1 MRPLRV
7 EISAFGPYAGR
18 VEIDMT
24 KLGNSGLYLITG
36 DTGAGKTTIFDAI
49 SFALFGEASGDV
61 REEKNLRSKYADDST
76 PTYVELEFESDGEIY
91 KIKRNPSFIRKR
103 LKGEGTAEERANAE
117 LIFPDGRV
125 ETKVK
130 NVTEA
135 IREILGINR
144 EQFSQIAMIAQGE
157 FQKFLLAS
165 TKDRMEILRD
175 VFKTNFY
182 GKIQYAIQDEKKALD
197 KELSRVAQSIKQ
209 YVDGIQCEQDS
220 VLSVSLNQVQDAL
233 AIPSLEEVM
242 ELLEEIIK
250 EDENRREKNT
260 KEIGEREL
268 EKNQLVE
275 KITTAKE
282 VEQRKKNIAQKEIQL
297 QKEQAKKN
305 ELQLARDAGEE
316 KKPLV
321 QKVMTDIATG
331 EAKLE
336 KYTEYEKLR
345 EKSKELAREISLGM
359 EKKRELT
366 EQLEKREQSILM
378 ARKECEELS
387 FVEGEPKEFDRQIEE
402 LKKQEEKY
410 EQILQGFSVLTQ
422 WEEKASI
429 VKEEYQ
435 ETFLEQEEKNR
446 NYEQERKRFL
456 DSQAGLLAKELKA
469 GVPCP
474 VCGSLEHPLPAQ
486 VSGEVLSKEE
496 LDKLAETVSIGREEV
511 ERLSQRAGDAVS
523 KVAVQKEVLQR
534 LIVEVSEGDTEGIT
548 ATTISSKKQILQS
561 EIHSLAEKKKQVTEA
576 RERQAVLETEIKE
589 AEQQNLADKENL
601 HLLETEQA
609 VKENEYKSLE
619 ERRETMRQE
628 LTYESLEEAKNQL
641 TILQKEKETLE
652 KEIFTAQENFDTW
665 EKGIHILEAEIRTL
679 KEQSEEKEEVDLEL
693 LEGQQSA
700 VETEL
705 LQLRNVEKEISG
717 RLRVNEIAKSNLGKS
732 SKESLALQRKWQ
744 YVKELAD
751 TVSGATG
758 AGRKVQFET
767 YIQMTYFDRIIE
779 RANVR
784 LMKMTGGQYELTRRE
799 ADDNHRSQSGLDL
812 DVIDHYNDTFRNVST
827 LSGGESFKASL
838 SLALGLAD
846 MVQESGKIQIEA
858 MFVDEGFGSLDEES
872 LAQAIRVL
880 DDLSEGN
887 KLVGIIS
894 HVAELKSRVD
904 KQIIVKKDRSK
915 GSHVTMRI

>member
-7 EISAFGPYAGR
+7 EISAFGPYAGL

-49 SFALFGEASGDV
+49 SYALFGEASGDV
-61 REEKNLRSKYADDST
+61 REEKNLRSKYADEVT

-197 KELSRVAQSIKQ
+197 KELSRVTQSIKQ

-220 VLSVSLNQVQDAL
+220 VLSVSLNQVQSAS

-242 ELLEEIIK
+242 ELLEEILT
-250 EDENRREKNT
+250 EDEKRHEK
-260 KEIGEREL
+260 KAEEIARKEL
-268 EKNQLVE
+268 EKSQLVE

-282 VEQRKKNIAQKEIQL
+282 VEQRKKSIAQKEVL
-297 QKEQAKKN
+297 LKESLAKKS
-305 ELQLARDAGEE
+305 ELQLERESCEA

-321 QKVMTDIATG
+321 QKFVADITMG

-336 KYTEYEKLR
+336 KYAQFETLR
-345 EKSKELAREISLGM
+345 ERSNELEQEIARNVEKKQELA
-359 EKKRELT
+359 
-366 EQLEKREQSILM
+366 EQLEKREKTIL
-378 ARKECEELS
+378 AAQNECEKLS
-387 FVEGEPKEFDRQIEE
+387 AVEGEPQEFDRQIEE

-410 EQILQGFSVLTQ
+410 EQILQGFAVLAQ
-422 WEEKASI
+422 WEEKAA
-429 VKEEYQ
+429 VARKKYQ
-435 ETFLEQEEKNR
+435 ARFLEQEKENQ

-456 DSQAGLLAKELKA
+456 DSQAGLLAKELKM

-474 VCGSLEHPLPAQ
+474 VCGSLEHPTPAQ
-486 VSGEVLSKEE
+486 ISGEVLSKEE

-511 ERLSQRAGDAVS
+511 EQFSQKAGDAVS

-534 LIVEVSEGDTEGIT
+534 LILEIAEESLEETT
-548 ATTISSKKQILQS
+548 AAAISAKKQILQS
-561 EIHSLAEKKKQVTEA
+561 EIHALTEKKLQVTEA
-576 RERQAVLETEIKE
+576 RERQKVLEEQIQK
-589 AEQQNLADKENL
+589 AQQQNLSDKESL
-601 HLLETEQA
+601 HLLQTEQA

-619 ERRETMRQE
+619 ERRETMKQE
-628 LTYESLEEAKNQL
+628 LTYESLEEAKKQL
-641 TILQKEKETLE
+641 AKLEKEKEILE
-652 KEIFTAQENFDTW
+652 KEILTAQENFDTC
-665 EKGIHILEAEIRTL
+665 EKQIHILEAEIRTL
-679 KEQSEEKEEVDLEL
+679 KEQSKEKEEVDLEA

-700 VETEL
+700 VEVEL
-705 LQLRNVEKEISG
+705 LQLRNGEKEISG
-717 RLRVNEIAKSNLGKS
+717 RLRVNEIAKRNLGKS
-732 SKESLALQRKWQ
+732 NQESLALQKKWQ

-751 TVSGATG
+751 TVGGATG

-784 LMKMTGGQYELTRRE
+784 LMKMTAGQYELTRRE
-799 ADDNHRSQSGLDL
+799 EDSNHRSQSGLDL

-894 HVAELKSRVD
+894 HVAELKARVD

-915 GSHVTMRI
+915 GSNITMRV